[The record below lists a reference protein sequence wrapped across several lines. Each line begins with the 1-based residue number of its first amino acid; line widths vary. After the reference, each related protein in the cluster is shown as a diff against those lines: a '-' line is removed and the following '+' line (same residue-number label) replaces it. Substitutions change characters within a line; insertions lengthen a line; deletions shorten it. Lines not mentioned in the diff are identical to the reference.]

1 MDDDKETSVI
11 QSNKETQIILI
22 DEKFVSQRI
31 MAAHHFILLC
41 SYNSPR

>member
-22 DEKFVSQRI
+22 DEKFVSN
-31 MAAHHFILLC
+31 ALWLLITLFYC
-41 SYNSPR
+41 V